1 MNFLESVKIAL
12 SAIRV
17 NKMRSLLTMLGI
29 IIGISSVIAVVA
41 LGDGLKSTI
50 GEEFEKFGVS
60 RIYLGYNWRKDIM
73 RRDFFTYQDLDAL
86 RRAFEDE
93 ISAMS
98 PTFEE
103 GGKVIDRQND
113 RKEID
118 VTLNGVNEEFDGIQH
133 LDIVEGRFLVEG
145 DLNSNRLV
153 AVIDKELGDKFYSHD
168 DYLGERMT
176 VKSGDQTVSVVIVG
190 VFEKKNSKI
199 NAAFGYTP
207 PLQMYVPI
215 STMSNLYGIGNW
227 VYGVE
232 INLEEGTP
240 QKETIDRMT
249 AFMERRHKNEGDEK
263 YMGYSAEQELE
274 TVNKIT
280 GSMTMVVSAIAAI
293 SLLVGGIGVM
303 NIMLVSVTERTR
315 EIGIRKSLGAKHK
328 DILIQFLVEAVIISV
343 IGGILGTA
351 IGTGLAYI
359 AAYFIKVPPSVRV
372 ITVIIAWLFS
382 AGVGIFFGIFP
393 ANKAAKL
400 DPIEALRY
408 E

>member
-1 MNFLESVKIAL
+1 MHFFESLKIAL
-12 SAIRV
+12 NAIRV

-50 GEEFEKFGVS
+50 GEEFEKFGVN

-73 RRDFFTYQDLDAL
+73 RRDFYTYTDLEAL
-86 RRAFEDE
+86 RRAFDDV
-93 ISAMS
+93 ISGMS

-113 RKEID
+113 RKEFDIQM
-118 VTLNGVNEEFDGIQH
+118 NGVNEEFDQIQH
-133 LDIVEGRFLVEG
+133 LDIVEGRFLMES
-145 DLNSNRLV
+145 DLKSNRLV
-153 AVIDKELGDKFYSHD
+153 AVIDKELAEKIYSHD

-176 VKSGDQTVSVVIVG
+176 VRSGGQSISVVIIG
-190 VFEKKNSKI
+190 VFEKKSSTI

-207 PLQMYVPI
+207 PMEIYVPI
-215 STMSNLYGIGNW
+215 STMSHLYGLGNW

-232 INLEEGTP
+232 INLEENTH

-249 AFMERRHKNEGDEK
+249 AFMERRHKNIGEGK
-263 YMGYSAEQELE
+263 YMGYSAEQEME

-280 GSMTMVVSAIAAI
+280 GSMTMVVGAIAAI

-328 DILIQFLVEAVIISV
+328 DILSQFLVEAVIISV
-343 IGGILGTA
+343 IGGILGTL
-351 IGTGLAYI
+351 IGAGLAYL
-359 AAYFIKVPPSVRV
+359 AAYFIKVPPSVRAT
-372 ITVIIAWLFS
+372 TVIVAWVFS

>member
-1 MNFLESVKIAL
+1 
-12 SAIRV
+12 
-17 NKMRSLLTMLGI
+17 
-29 IIGISSVIAVVA
+29 
-41 LGDGLKSTI
+41 
-50 GEEFEKFGVS
+50 
-60 RIYLGYNWRKDIM
+60 
-73 RRDFFTYQDLDAL
+73 
-86 RRAFEDE
+86 
-93 ISAMS
+93 
-98 PTFEE
+98 
-103 GGKVIDRQND
+103 
-113 RKEID
+113 
-118 VTLNGVNEEFDGIQH
+118 
-133 LDIVEGRFLVEG
+133 
-145 DLNSNRLV
+145 
-153 AVIDKELGDKFYSHD
+153 
-168 DYLGERMT
+168 MT

-343 IGGILGTA
+343 IGAYLGRLLVQVS
-351 IGTGLAYI
+351 IHSSLLY
-359 AAYFIKVPPSVRV
+359 
-372 ITVIIAWLFS
+372 
-382 AGVGIFFGIFP
+382 
-393 ANKAAKL
+393 
-400 DPIEALRY
+400 
-408 E
+408 